1 METNHFDT
9 IDESANE
16 NVIGAETVDVV
27 LEEAEIVDCDADEQQ
42 DDDIQYHLYA
52 INRRNNTVAYKVM
65 QVSNDNREDNEI
77 SIATPVNNTVQV
89 LTAPLNGQLYVLSN
103 SNDIVTTESTK
114 AVVPSVAKLH
124 IEGTQNIITT
134 VKKRDERRRVTHNEV
149 ERRRRDKISSW
160 ISKLA
165 KLLADCEQY
174 MDEEDTKPN
183 LETLTRCAGDFVF
196 RQQPMITTRT
206 MATATTCYQ
215 LGGTRRTASS
225 IAAPC
230 PEIICAIIRTAMSL
244 NTRIITD
251 WATGVLIISRSRNR
265 WKECVSN
272 DVLNMPGRAHLRTSL
287 FVLSHCFN

>member
-1 METNHFDT
+1 MIIKVLPRIKMETNHFDT

-65 QVSNDNREDNEI
+65 QVSNDSREDNEI

-124 IEGTQNIITT
+124 IEGSQNIITT

-149 ERRRRDKISSW
+149 ERRRRDKISNW

-183 LETLTRCAGDFVF
+183 LETLSK
-196 RQQPMITTRT
+196 
-206 MATATTCYQ
+206 
-215 LGGTRRTASS
+215 GGILARAYEY
-225 IAAPC
+225 IMELKDAPDKL
-230 PEIICAIIRTAMSL
+230 TLSL
-244 NTRIITD
+244 NENVLLMEEIDQLQQVVTELRNENSQLKNQVSKHDITILD
-251 WATGVLIISRSRNR
+251 NVTVANIYCEV
-265 WKECVSN
+265 
-272 DVLNMPGRAHLRTSL
+272 
-287 FVLSHCFN
+287 